1 MNSQEQILQGFWMNL
16 IEPHLTIKPIEKI
29 RERWEGAEE
38 ETGNLQ
44 KHFVSYSDV
53 LNKSLVCQTY
63 LIKYDKLQQ
72 NLRVHSIFN
81 TLTMLYFIFFEIK
94 KITLSWK

>member
-1 MNSQEQILQGFWMNL
+1 MIKNLPAMQETWIQSLDWEDPL
-16 IEPHLTIKPIEKI
+16 EK
-29 RERWEGAEE
+29 
-38 ETGNLQ
+38 TGNLQ

-94 KITLSWK
+94 KITRSWK